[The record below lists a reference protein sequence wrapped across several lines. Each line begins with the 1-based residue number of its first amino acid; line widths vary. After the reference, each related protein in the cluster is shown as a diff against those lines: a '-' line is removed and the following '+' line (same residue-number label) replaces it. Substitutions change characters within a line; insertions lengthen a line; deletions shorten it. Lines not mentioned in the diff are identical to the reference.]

1 LVEVI
6 FNISE
11 APEVVKDVVADV
23 DIGIELLVLVLVVED
38 VTVVE
43 SSSSHDIKIPA
54 EFMHQI

>member
-11 APEVVKDVVADV
+11 APEAVKDAVADV
-23 DIGIELLVLVLVVED
+23 DIGIELRVLVPVVED

-43 SSSSHDIKIPA
+43 SPCSHDIKIPA
-54 EFMHQI
+54 QFMHQI